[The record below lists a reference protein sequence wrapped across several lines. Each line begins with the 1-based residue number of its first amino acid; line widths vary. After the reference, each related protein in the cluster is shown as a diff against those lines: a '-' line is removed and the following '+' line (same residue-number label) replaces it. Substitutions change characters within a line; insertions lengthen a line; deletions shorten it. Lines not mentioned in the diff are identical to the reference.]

1 MEASALRSSPA
12 WADDAPVGSLAL
24 LLGALRNK
32 RRRGID
38 IYASWLLL
46 ADAMILLAA
55 AVVSYFVVFGTAGQV
70 LVMGQWEVHY
80 AWVALIVAA
89 MWILSLNLLGSR
101 DVRLI
106 GSGSVE
112 YGRVLNSSILVL
124 GLIAVFTLGTQVE
137 FSRGFVFVNLPL
149 SLFALLLG
157 RVAARRWLGAQRRAG
172 RYCSDVVVVGSASAV
187 TAVTRDLRA
196 NPTAGFRVRAACLPK
211 GQQSTVLGVGD
222 LPVKTGIEDVPQIL
236 RDCGADTV
244 LVTNC
249 HDLSPFQLRELSWS
263 LESGRY
269 HLLLAP
275 SLTDIAGPRVHARP
289 VAGLPLIHVETPE
302 HTGLG
307 HLGKRLF
314 DFLASAGLILLTSPL
329 WLLVVLGMR
338 FSDSGDIFYRQER
351 IGQDGRAFKM
361 VKFRTMVPDADSQL
375 AALLAHKGLG
385 ETPLFKLEDDPRI
398 TGIGRVMRRYSVDEL
413 PQLLNVFKGEMS
425 LVGPR
430 PQVGAE
436 VALYD
441 DAAQR
446 RLIAKPGM
454 TGLWQVS
461 GRSRL
466 TWDEAVRLDLYYL
479 ENWSMAVDLVILLRT
494 VRAVVRPGADAQ

>member
-1 MEASALRSSPA
+1 MEVSALRSSPV
-12 WADDAPVGSLAL
+12 WADDAAAGPFAMF
-24 LLGALRNK
+24 LGALRN
-32 RRRGID
+32 RRRRAID
-38 IYASWLLL
+38 IYASRLLVADTALVLVSAL
-46 ADAMILLAA
+46 A
-55 AVVSYFVVFGTAGQV
+55 SYFAVFGLAGQV
-70 LVMGQWEVHY
+70 LVLGQWELHY
-80 AWVALIVAA
+80 AWVALVVASV
-89 MWILSLNLLGSR
+89 WILSLNLLGSR
-101 DVRLI
+101 DSRLV

-112 YGRVLNSSILVL
+112 YGRVINSSIVVL
-124 GLIAVFTLGTQVE
+124 GVIAVFTLGTQVE

-149 SLFALLLG
+149 SLMALLLG
-157 RVAARRWLGAQRRAG
+157 RVAARRWLGAQRSAG
-172 RYCSDVVVVGSASAV
+172 RYCSDVVVVGSALAV

-196 NPTAGFRVRAACLPK
+196 NPKAGFRVRAACLPR
-211 GQQSTVLGVGD
+211 GQPTAVPGLGD
-222 LPVKTGIEDVPQIL
+222 LPIKIGVEDVPQIL
-236 RDCGADTV
+236 RDCDADTV

-249 HDLSPFQLRELSWS
+249 HDLSPVQLRELSWS

-307 HLGKRLF
+307 QVGKRMF
-314 DFLASAGLILLTSPL
+314 DFVASASLILLTSPL

-338 FSDSGDIFYRQER
+338 LSDSGNIFYRQER
-351 IGQDGRAFKM
+351 IGQDGHAFKM
-361 VKFRTMVPDADSQL
+361 VKFRTMVPDAESRL
-375 AALLAHKGLG
+375 AALLARDGLG
-385 ETPLFKLEDDPRI
+385 DTPLFKLADDPRI
-398 TGIGRVMRRYSVDEL
+398 TPIGRVMRRYSIDEL

-430 PQVGAE
+430 PQVDAE

-441 DAAQR
+441 NAAQR

>member
-1 MEASALRSSPA
+1 MEVSALRSTTAQTDHSATGPFA
-12 WADDAPVGSLAL
+12 MTVN
-24 LLGALRNK
+24 ALRS
-32 RRRGID
+32 RRRQAID
-38 IYASWLLL
+38 LYSSRLLVIDAVLVAVAAITAYA
-46 ADAMILLAA
+46 
-55 AVVSYFVVFGTAGQV
+55 VVFGSAGQV
-70 LVMGQWEVHY
+70 LVMGQSEIDYVWVTL
-80 AWVALIVAA
+80 AVALLWIV
-89 MWILSLNLLGSR
+89 SLTVSGSR
-101 DVRLI
+101 NTRLV

-112 YGRVLNSSILVL
+112 YGRVINSSILVL
-124 GLIAVFTLGTQVE
+124 GVIAVFTLGTQVE

-149 SLFALLLG
+149 SLLLLLLG
-157 RVAARRWLGAQRRAG
+157 RAGARRWLAAQRRAG

-196 NPTAGFRVRAACLPK
+196 NPTAGFRVRGACLPS
-211 GQQSTVLGVGD
+211 GHQPTVLGVGD
-222 LPVKTGIEDVPQIL
+222 LPVTIGVEDVPQIL
-236 RDCGADTV
+236 RECGADTV

-269 HLLLAP
+269 NLLLAP

-307 HLGKRLF
+307 QVGKRMF
-314 DFLASAGLILLTSPL
+314 DFVASAALILITSPL
-329 WLLVVLGMR
+329 WLMVILGMR
-338 FSDSGDIFYRQER
+338 LGDSGDIFYRQER
-351 IGQDGRAFKM
+351 IGQDGRAFRM
-361 VKFRTMVPDADSQL
+361 VKFRTMVPDADSRL
-375 AALLAHKGLG
+375 AALLASEGLG
-385 ETPLFKLEDDPRI
+385 DTPLFKLADDPRI
-398 TGIGRVMRRYSVDEL
+398 TPIGRVMRRYSIDEL

-441 DAAQR
+441 NAAQR

-494 VRAVVRPGADAQ
+494 VRAVIRPGADAS